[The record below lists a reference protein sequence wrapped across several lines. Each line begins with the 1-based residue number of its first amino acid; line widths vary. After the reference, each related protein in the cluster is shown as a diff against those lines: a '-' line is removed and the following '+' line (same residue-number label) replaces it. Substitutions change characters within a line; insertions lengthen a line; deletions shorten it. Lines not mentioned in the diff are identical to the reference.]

1 MDEEEIHWKSRVNA
15 SQETHRL
22 IKAIEVLKKTDFDL
36 STGSGIMISLT
47 PITEGKTLCD
57 EFMMAAEDI
66 EFIKQ
71 AICDSLVRSLRL
83 RLSLRR
89 AEVTALERITSENP

>member
-1 MDEEEIHWKSRVNA
+1 MS
-15 SQETHRL
+15 
-22 IKAIEVLKKTDFDL
+22 
-36 STGSGIMISLT
+36 
-47 PITEGKTLCD
+47 
-57 EFMMAAEDI
+57 AEDV
-66 EFIKQ
+66 ELIKQ